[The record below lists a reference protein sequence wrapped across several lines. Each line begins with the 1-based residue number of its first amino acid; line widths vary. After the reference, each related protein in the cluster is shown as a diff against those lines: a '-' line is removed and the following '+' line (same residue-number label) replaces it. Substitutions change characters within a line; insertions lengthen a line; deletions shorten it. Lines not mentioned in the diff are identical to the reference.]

1 MNKKV
6 SLGITVAVCLVAA
19 AIAFSAGFM
28 ISRARFNSMLKDLS
42 QKQAMFSML
51 SDIDSFVRQ
60 HYDGKIDESRLHK
73 ELQEAVSEALDGEVV
88 FMTADEY
95 KESAYEENGCS
106 YQLLSDGTYMVLTEG
121 VTVDVTDPST
131 QAASD

>member
-1 MNKKV
+1 
-6 SLGITVAVCLVAA
+6 
-19 AIAFSAGFM
+19 
-28 ISRARFNSMLKDLS
+28 
-42 QKQAMFSML
+42 ML

-131 QAASD
+131 QAVAE